1 MIRLFSTFFDS
12 TNQGGSCIIVS
23 LKPSLNKNPL
33 MTTTQLAL
41 DKKAHPL
48 MMHLTSKI
56 TSMSGSWC
64 TRSASCSEGVWPFQ
78 TFDDARQE
86 DD

>member
-1 MIRLFSTFFDS
+1 
-12 TNQGGSCIIVS
+12 
-23 LKPSLNKNPL
+23 

-48 MMHLTSKI
+48 MMHLSILPKYDISEEPSISYDPSTQTSKI

-64 TRSASCSEGVWPFQ
+64 TRSASCSEDV
-78 TFDDARQE
+78 
-86 DD
+86 

>member
-1 MIRLFSTFFDS
+1 
-12 TNQGGSCIIVS
+12 
-23 LKPSLNKNPL
+23 

-41 DKKAHPL
+41 DKKANPL
-48 MMHLTSKI
+48 MMHLSILSKYDISEEEPSYDPSTQTSNI

-64 TRSASCSEGVWPFQ
+64 TRNSS
-78 TFDDARQE
+78 TFNCDDDQQE

>member
-48 MMHLTSKI
+48 MMHLSILPKYDI
-56 TSMSGSWC
+56 S
-64 TRSASCSEGVWPFQ
+64 
-78 TFDDARQE
+78 QE
-86 DD
+86 SSIS

>member
-1 MIRLFSTFFDS
+1 
-12 TNQGGSCIIVS
+12 
-23 LKPSLNKNPL
+23 

-48 MMHLTSKI
+48 MMHLSILSKYGISEEQASYDPSTQTSNI
-56 TSMSGSWC
+56 SSMARSWSAKKGS
-64 TRSASCSEGVWPFQ
+64 SPKAWPYKP
-78 TFDDARQE
+78 DDDQKE

>member
-1 MIRLFSTFFDS
+1 
-12 TNQGGSCIIVS
+12 
-23 LKPSLNKNPL
+23 

-41 DKKAHPL
+41 DKKANPL
-48 MMHLTSKI
+48 MMHLSILPKYGISVEETFSYDPSTQTSNI

-64 TRSASCSEGVWPFQ
+64 TRSSSSTEGTWPF
-78 TFDDARQE
+78 TTSDDDTQE

>member
-1 MIRLFSTFFDS
+1 
-12 TNQGGSCIIVS
+12 
-23 LKPSLNKNPL
+23 

-41 DKKAHPL
+41 DKKANPL
-48 MMHLTSKI
+48 MMHLSILPKYSISQEQASYDPSTQTSNI

-64 TRSASCSEGVWPFQ
+64 IRSGSTTVNDPFP
-78 TFDDARQE
+78 TPVDDDQQE

>member
-1 MIRLFSTFFDS
+1 
-12 TNQGGSCIIVS
+12 
-23 LKPSLNKNPL
+23 

-48 MMHLTSKI
+48 MMHLSISPKYGISQEQSSYDPTTQTSNI
-56 TSMSGSWC
+56 SSMSGSWC
-64 TRSASCSEGVWPFQ
+64 ARSSSTGDIIFRPP
-78 TFDDARQE
+78 TDDDQQE

>member
-1 MIRLFSTFFDS
+1 MMKTDLT
-12 TNQGGSCIIVS
+12 
-23 LKPSLNKNPL
+23 
-33 MTTTQLAL
+33 L

-48 MMHLTSKI
+48 MMHLSIVSKYEIAEESFSYDPSTQTSNI

-64 TRSASCSEGVWPFQ
+64 TRNASTSDWSQRGTSVDSDQ
-78 TFDDARQE
+78 KE

>member
-1 MIRLFSTFFDS
+1 
-12 TNQGGSCIIVS
+12 
-23 LKPSLNKNPL
+23 

-41 DKKAHPL
+41 DKKANPL
-48 MMHLTSKI
+48 MMHLSILPKYGITAEETFSYDPTTQTSNI

-64 TRSASCSEGVWPFQ
+64 NRSGSTVRQ
-78 TFDDARQE
+78 FDENDDDQQE